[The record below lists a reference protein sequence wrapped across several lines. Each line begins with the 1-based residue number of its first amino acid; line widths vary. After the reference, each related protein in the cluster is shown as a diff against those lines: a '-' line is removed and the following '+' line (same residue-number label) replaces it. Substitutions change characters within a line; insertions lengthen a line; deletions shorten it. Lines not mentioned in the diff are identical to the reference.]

1 MEIQRTA
8 KSCKIKKKENF
19 AGIIQRVD
27 FSTLIPT
34 IRNGKYDLIRVGK
47 NRLNISFKIKNIQ
60 LVEEKFF
67 VEKHVFI

>member
-8 KSCKIKKKENF
+8 KSCKIKKKRKF

-34 IRNGKYDLIRVGK
+34 IRNGKYDLMRVGK